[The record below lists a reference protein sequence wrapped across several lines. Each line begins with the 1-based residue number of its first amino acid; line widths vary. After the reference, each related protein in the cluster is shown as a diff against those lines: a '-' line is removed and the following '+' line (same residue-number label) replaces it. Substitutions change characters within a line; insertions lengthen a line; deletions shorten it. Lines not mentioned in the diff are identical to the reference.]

1 MDYSCIEYYQK
12 SYENETDPIL
22 KENALNLILETTAQR
37 DFFIGSLR
45 QINHLF
51 QIDGQPNRDFTE
63 AKWEM
68 YKISINF
75 RPGGKWLRGNVN
87 VSSFQ
92 LKPKSLL
99 NSELVKDI
107 AALRG
112 TSNRVLFQNVEGNIN
127 MGVWFND
134 PDVEMEDIC
143 WYNLL
148 AKTIYNTKVENPELI
163 SVDYKLG
170 AISCYVELHR
180 NGNIRLHIFA
190 KT

>member
-1 MDYSCIEYYQK
+1 MDYNCLEYYQK
-12 SYENETDPIL
+12 AYENETDPA
-22 KENALNLILETTAQR
+22 KKDNTLNLLRSTIARR
-37 DFFIGSLR
+37 DFYIGALR

-51 QIDGQPNRDFTE
+51 QIDPEPNRDFEE

-75 RPGGKWLRGNVN
+75 EPRGKLI
-87 VSSFQ
+87 STSAI
-92 LKPKSLL
+92 KSQSKL
-99 NSELVKDI
+99 EIVMDM

-143 WYNLL
+143 WYNVL
-148 AKTIYNTKVENPELI
+148 AKDIYVTKDRV
-163 SVDYKLG
+163 
-170 AISCYVELHR
+170 R
-180 NGNIRLHIFA
+180 NHQKYIEFVHDFFS
-190 KT
+190 